1 MVCFYLYGHIKIYI
15 YNSFYGLFL
24 SLWTYKDIYIYIY
37 LILSMVCFYLY
48 GHIKIYIYIILSM
61 VCFYLYG
68 HIKIYIYNSFY
79 GLLLSLW
86 IYKDI
91 YI

>member
-15 YNSFYGLFL
+15 FNSFYGLFL
-24 SLWTYKDIYIYIY
+24 SIWTYKD
-37 LILSMVCFYLY
+37 
-48 GHIKIYIYIILSM
+48 IYIYIILSM

-68 HIKIYIYNSFY
+68 HIKIYIYNFSMFCFYIFGHIKIYIYNSDY
-79 GLLLSLW
+79 GLFLSLW

-91 YI
+91 YIYI

>member
-24 SLWTYKDIYIYIY
+24 SLWTYKDIYIYI
-37 LILSMVCFYLY
+37 
-48 GHIKIYIYIILSM
+48 ILSM

-79 GLLLSLW
+79 GLFLSLW
-86 IYKDI
+86 TYQDI